1 MNPSC
6 QTPGSGFTHHTC
18 SASFIPSESPLNPC
32 PSKCGPWT
40 SSCGIPKLAQ
50 PLTPPESARPPGPG
64 ELQASPAPA
73 SALCSGPRPAPAG
86 LRPLPRNLC
95 TDTGPSR
102 PADPPRGPR
111 SARGRRGPSPMFS
124 RPPSR
129 VFGLDIQGRDC
140 GDEAA
145 QWFTDFLKTEAFRL
159 VQFEKNMKA
168 RPSGKILPGMRH
180 NYQVRCRSAAP
191 PCCPRPCPLRL
202 PAFLSP

>member
-18 SASFIPSESPLNPC
+18 GASFIPSESPLNPC

-40 SSCGIPKLAQ
+40 SSCGILKLAQ
-50 PLTPPESARPPGPG
+50 PLTPLESARPPGPG
-64 ELQASPAPA
+64 ELQAS
-73 SALCSGPRPAPAG
+73 PAPAG

-111 SARGRRGPSPMFS
+111 SARGRSGPSPMFS

-159 VQFEKNMKA
+159 VQFEKDMKA

-180 NYQVRCRSAAP
+180 NYQVRSER
-191 PCCPRPCPLRL
+191 RPALL
-202 PAFLSP
+202 PSTLSPPAPCFLVP

>member
-1 MNPSC
+1 
-6 QTPGSGFTHHTC
+6 
-18 SASFIPSESPLNPC
+18 
-32 PSKCGPWT
+32 
-40 SSCGIPKLAQ
+40 
-50 PLTPPESARPPGPG
+50 
-64 ELQASPAPA
+64 
-73 SALCSGPRPAPAG
+73 
-86 LRPLPRNLC
+86 
-95 TDTGPSR
+95 
-102 PADPPRGPR
+102 
-111 SARGRRGPSPMFS
+111 MFS

-180 NYQVRCRSAAP
+180 NYQVRSERRPALL
-191 PCCPRPCPLRL
+191 PRPCPLRL